1 MDKNTFFVSMSLKL
15 HKRYCPYALGKNDVK
30 LLNSAVI
37 NEFTM
42 LTYRRPLAR
51 DDQYDT
57 SISTNQSQAVIW
69 AMGPINS
76 KVNQN
81 LESSIFYHP

>member
-1 MDKNTFFVSMSLKL
+1 M
-15 HKRYCPYALGKNDVK
+15 PIPLGKNDVK

-76 KVNQN
+76 KVNQIKLSPPGPWVQN
-81 LESSIFYHP
+81 YLGMYILSP

>member
-1 MDKNTFFVSMSLKL
+1 MARIQQSSNFKFPRIETPQPVL
-15 HKRYCPYALGKNDVK
+15 PYALGKNDVK

-81 LESSIFYHP
+81 